1 MKIYL
6 SVSCLLSFC
15 CGFCPI
21 SCGDVIVRIPPFN
34 QSEASADFTQL
45 LLLGNLIVVTC
56 LIVTL
61 WNKADSGVSTM
72 LTMVKNFFL
81 PPTKEQMEI
90 LRKNHQEEGSRRHAG
105 GISKRTTDHHV
116 ANIDSIVTAP
126 DIRRTELG
134 GFPGTMSNHNRES
147 VIFTPLV
154 KRIKPTR

>member
-15 CGFCPI
+15 CMSGGLLSDF
-21 SCGDVIVRIPPFN
+21 CGDVIVRIPPFN

-81 PPTKEQMEI
+81 PPTKEQMEM
-90 LRKNHQEEGSRRHAG
+90 EGSRRHAG

-134 GFPGTMSNHNRES
+134 GFPGTMSNHDRES